1 VLALLSAGR
10 DPSAAPAP
18 AGDHAAENG
27 TGALAG
33 LVRIGPAVWSRK
45 MRFTVYPDL
54 HRRTPPPSES
64 FSDRE
69 EIKNVVVY
77 LESTSP
83 EALDV
88 AGGVGTYVMSQ
99 SESTFVPH
107 VLPVLQGSTVE
118 FPNSDPVF
126 HNVFSLSKPA
136 TFDLGRYRKGES
148 KAVRFDNP
156 GIVKVF
162 CHLHSDMSAVVLV
175 RDNPFFV
182 IPQEGGDFRIE
193 GIPAGEYRAYA
204 WHERAE
210 LISETVRI
218 QPGRTTVVEFS
229 IPIEDGDS
237 GG

>member
-1 VLALLSAGR
+1 MPGSVGDSF
-10 DPSAAPAP
+10 AAPKP
-18 AGDHAAENG
+18 THGDDAGTE
-27 TGALAG
+27 TGVLEG
-33 LVRIGPAVWSRK
+33 LVKIGPAVWSRK
-45 MRFTVYPDL
+45 MRFTYYPDL
-54 HRRTPPPSES
+54 RRPTPPPSES

-83 EALDV
+83 LPPEVV
-88 AGGVGTYVMSQ
+88 AAGDPGTYVMSQ
-99 SESTFVPH
+99 ADSTFVPH

-136 TFDLGRYRKGES
+136 TFDLGRYPKGGS
-148 KAVRFDNP
+148 KSVRFDKP

-175 RDNPFFV
+175 RDNPFFT
-182 IPQEGGDFRIE
+182 IPQEEGGFRID
-193 GIPAGEYRAYA
+193 GIPPGEYRAYA

-210 LISETVRI
+210 LVTETVRI
-218 QPGRTTVVEFS
+218 EPGRTAVIEFS
-229 IPIEDGDS
+229 IPIEDG
-237 GG
+237 GGGG

>member
-1 VLALLSAGR
+1 VPGSVG
-10 DPSAAPAP
+10 DSFAAPKP
-18 AGDHAAENG
+18 THGDEAGTE
-27 TGALAG
+27 TGVLEG
-33 LVRIGPAVWSRK
+33 LVKIGPAVWSRK
-45 MRFTVYPDL
+45 MRFTYYPDL
-54 HRRTPPPSES
+54 RRPTPPPSES

-83 EALDV
+83 LPPEV
-88 AGGVGTYVMSQ
+88 AAGNPGTYVMSQ
-99 SESTFVPH
+99 ADSTFVPH

-136 TFDLGRYRKGES
+136 TFDLGRYPKGGS
-148 KAVRFDNP
+148 KSVRFDKP

-175 RDNPFFV
+175 RDNPFFT
-182 IPQEGGDFRIE
+182 IPQEEGGFRID
-193 GIPAGEYRAYA
+193 GIPPGEYRAYA

-210 LISETVRI
+210 LVTETVRI
-218 QPGRTTVVEFS
+218 EPGRTAVIEFS
-229 IPIEDGDS
+229 IPIEDG
-237 GG
+237 GGGG